1 MKDIDGMIDFFLYE
15 KGEKI
20 ILNGAEQIALI
31 IDAADKPAYF
41 NDKIIRCKFQ
51 IKTGDIIEYRNS
63 KYLIVSQVDMNN
75 NSFRARIRKCSYSI
89 AFNFN
94 GNIKWFDA
102 LIETKVMDTD
112 SNQYMT
118 LATGRI
124 KVSLQ
129 DNSDSRDI
137 ILGKRFIN
145 TERAWQVSGIDKASK
160 GLIILTADLTATIT
174 DDDLINEIADR
185 WKFEIVHTYVL
196 SINNGP
202 AMNVSLNDMA
212 QLNIII
218 TDNGVAM
225 NPLPALT
232 FLSSD
237 SNIVAVDNNGKLM
250 GINSGAAIV
259 TCQMTNK
266 STIKATIDIT
276 VVEIVS
282 HSYTIDI
289 TGLITIKVS
298 KSQSYVAHSYDNGI
312 ETFDKSVVW
321 SIRNQDGTTSVAYA
335 WITSSTGNSV
345 AITAVTSSTY
355 ANKYVVLKAT
365 LADDETVFKEFVIQ
379 LKNLF

>member
-1 MKDIDGMIDFFLYE
+1 MKDIDEMMDFFLYE
-15 KGEKI
+15 KGES
-20 ILNGAEQIALI
+20 ILVNGVEQIALI
-31 IDAADKPAYF
+31 IDAVDKLTYYD
-41 NDKIIRCKFQ
+41 DKIIRCKCQ
-51 IKTGDIIEYRNS
+51 VKTGDIIEYNNLKYIIISQIDKNVNS
-63 KYLIVSQVDMNN
+63 YK
-75 NSFRARIRKCSYSI
+75 AKIRKCNYSI

-118 LATGRI
+118 LAAGKI

-129 DNSDSRDI
+129 DNANSRDI
-137 ILGKRFIN
+137 ILSKRFIN
-145 TERAWQVSGIDKASK
+145 TGRAWEVAGIDKASK

-174 DDDLINEIADR
+174 DDDLVNEIADR

-196 SINNGP
+196 NINNGA
-202 AMNVSLNDMA
+202 AMNVSLNDIA
-212 QLNIII
+212 QLNIIL
-218 TDNGVAM
+218 TDNGIAM

-250 GINSGAAIV
+250 GINPGNATI
-259 TCQMTNK
+259 TCQMINNT
-266 STIKATIDIT
+266 SVLDTIDIS
-276 VVEIVS
+276 VVEIIS
-282 HSYTIDI
+282 HSYTINV

-298 KSQSYVAHSYDNGI
+298 KTQSYVAHFYDNGI

-321 SIRNQDGTTSVAYA
+321 SIKNQDGTTAVAYA

-345 AITAVTSSTY
+345 SITAVTSSTY

-365 LADDETVFKEFVIQ
+365 LADDETVFK
-379 LKNLF
+379 